1 MADIRIISH
10 YYISLFFHPFYFIKA
25 HYAFIL
31 DTILINI
38 FFYLI
43 SGSVEIIHGKTIM
56 N

>member
-1 MADIRIISH
+1 MADTRIISN
-10 YYISLFFHPFYFIKA
+10 YYFSLLFHPFYFIKE

-43 SGSVEIIHGKTIM
+43 SSTVEIIHGKAIM